1 MGSFNLTMFDGGE
14 YNEQGYQIVGKV
26 YIFTWIIITNIMILN
41 LLIALFSDSY
51 NSLIKEGNGILL
63 KEIVDL
69 RP

>member
-1 MGSFNLTMFDGGE
+1 M
-14 YNEQGYQIVGKV
+14 VGRI
-26 YIFTWIIITNIMILN
+26 YLITWIIITNIMILN

-51 NSLIKEGNGILL
+51 NNLIKEGNGILL